1 MRAVLKVKV
10 GDEFAGGISVPNF
23 EDSPWLAI
31 SSADPLHIVD
41 VTSLPVIPAEG
52 SVWDGER
59 FDTPSTREPAPG
71 CVSLAFIV
79 DNKCALVMPLSPE
92 FNPALIAAFR
102 SGATIEVQLDP
113 PADFTYDRA

>member
-1 MRAVLKVKV
+1 MKAILTVKV
-10 GDEFAGGISVPNF
+10 GDELAGGISVPDINN
-23 EDSPWLAI
+23 SPWLAI
-31 SSADPLHIVD
+31 SSAPLEIVD
-41 VTSLPVIPAEG
+41 VTSLPVIPAIG
-52 SVWDGER
+52 SVWDGDR

-102 SGATIEVQLDP
+102 SGATFEVVLDP
-113 PADFTYDRA
+113 PADFTYDPE

>member
-1 MRAVLKVKV
+1 MRAVIKVKV

-31 SSADPLHIVD
+31 SAAPLSIVD

-52 SVWDGER
+52 SVWDGEL
-59 FDTPSTREPAPG
+59 FDTPSTRAPLAG
-71 CVSLAFIV
+71 HISLAFIV
-79 DNKCALVMPLSPE
+79 DGKCAHVMPLSPQ

-102 SGATIEVQLDP
+102 SGATFEVVLDP
-113 PADFTYDRA
+113 PADFTYDPA